1 MCKGANTKKALDE
14 LYVFIEKGTPNGHEE
29 KYKDAAD
36 EQVDVR
42 AGDVTFRIQQL
53 PHALFT
59 REGDNLRIRKEITLK
74 EALLGFEFKIKH
86 SNSKGKFT
94 S

>member
-42 AGDVTFRIQQL
+42 AGDVTFRI
-53 PHALFT
+53 
-59 REGDNLRIRKEITLK
+59 
-74 EALLGFEFKIKH
+74 
-86 SNSKGKFT
+86 
-94 S
+94 